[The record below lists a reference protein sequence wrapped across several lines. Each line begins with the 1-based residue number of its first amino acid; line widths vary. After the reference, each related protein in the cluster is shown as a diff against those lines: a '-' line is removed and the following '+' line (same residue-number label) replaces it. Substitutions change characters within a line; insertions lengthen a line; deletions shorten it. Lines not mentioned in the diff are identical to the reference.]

1 MPDLR
6 TELQKLADLK
16 FDDSDEET
24 MTESL
29 PATAEQVGV
38 SETLFNIIRDNP
50 GSPRNKLL
58 LLAKNAGIRDSSSTS
73 LLTQFVKRGII
84 KSQKTAGE
92 GAAIYFAVG
101 SSYVKGYV
109 RQAKSPKVQ
118 VKATQVNDSQVK
130 PNPNVEEM
138 LDSMSITKARALY
151 DALKKI
157 FGG

>member
-16 FDDSDEET
+16 FDDSDEEPA
-24 MTESL
+24 TESL
-29 PATAEQVGV
+29 PDIAEQVGV
-38 SETLFNIIRDNP
+38 SEMFFNLVRDNP
-50 GSPRNKLL
+50 GLPRHRLL
-58 LLAKNAGIRDSSSTS
+58 LLAGQAGIRDSSSSS

-84 KSQKTAGE
+84 TAQKTTGPAT
-92 GAAIYFAVG
+92 YFTVG
-101 SSYVKGYV
+101 SSYVKGYI
-109 RQAKSPKVQ
+109 RQAKPS
-118 VKATQVNDSQVK
+118 KAQVNDAQVQALTVS
-130 PNPNVEEM
+130 VEANSSVDEM